1 MKKII
6 LSACLILPLTV
17 ISQELS
23 DAYLESL
30 PDSVKED
37 VLKGIDAKE
46 EKDRAVYKR
55 PSTMVKKDQSEF
67 SQYKEF
73 KDSKIDNETNTNIRF
88 GKSIFESV
96 QTSFMPINE
105 PNLDG
110 SYLLDFGDILEVQ
123 LVGQKSMAEEL
134 PVNRD
139 GSINI
144 PEIGKVFY
152 CWTFFRI
159 SKLTN

>member
-1 MKKII
+1 M
-6 LSACLILPLTV
+6 CPLFL

-30 PDSVKED
+30 PESVKED
-37 VLKGIDAKE
+37 VLKGINDKE
-46 EKDRAVYKR
+46 EKSKAIYKR
-55 PSTMVKKDQSEF
+55 PSTMVEKEEAEF
-67 SQYKEF
+67 SEYQQF
-73 KDSKIDNETNTNIRF
+73 KDLKNNNKFNSNVRF

-105 PNLDG
+105 PNFDG
-110 SYLLDFGDILEVQ
+110 SYILDFGDVLELQ
-123 LVGQKSMAEEL
+123 LIGQQTMIDDL

-144 PEIGKVFY
+144 PDIGKVFVAGLSLE
-152 CWTFFRI
+152 I
-159 SKLTN
+159 KI